1 MASLVRFTS
10 VALTLLATVV
20 GEPAPAT
27 EEPDDF
33 LGCTILV
40 LKPGHPVKR
49 VGPGALDLP
58 HQPANAPTLNG
69 PSTLQVRDIGGTAT
83 ATYNLSIQ
91 PAPYGWK
98 GLGSPPGSKGFKYKG
113 SQSAGDP

>member
-10 VALTLLATVV
+10 VARTHLATVV
-20 GEPAPAT
+20 GEPAGAT

-40 LKPGHPVKR
+40 LKPGNLCKIVC
-49 VGPGALDLP
+49 PGAFDLP
-58 HQPANAPTLNG
+58 DQPANDPTLNG

-98 GLGSPPGSKGFKYKG
+98 GL
-113 SQSAGDP
+113 